1 MKKGKLKLNFK
12 EEVELD
18 ELTFKIK
25 NGVVHM
31 SRKEYINA
39 PSDSRGTDESGA
51 PTLNIFMNDDDEEAT
66 ALPVKFVESVEVDE
80 ASARADAMRAMR
92 RGKSVDPADVDTD
105 ASDDDVKSASK
116 NIMMQL
122 RKSVSLR
129 GQHPVEFMDKKKVKI
144 PQKIAQAVLNKHNS
158 FRKPMDKEK
167 FQAKV
172 SKSHKDLL
180 SALKEGLKKKEET
193 ILDRIDSKLKE
204 RKNG

>member
-1 MKKGKLKLNFK
+1 MGKKYLDTKEGSLEQSVLGVWQTAIDESDARVDGRTKQYKEHRAKLEAARQRREEKKLNK
-12 EEVELD
+12 EEVEL
-18 ELTFKIK
+18 
-25 NGVVHM
+25 
-31 SRKEYINA
+31 
-39 PSDSRGTDESGA
+39 
-51 PTLNIFMNDDDEEAT
+51 
-66 ALPVKFVESVEVDE
+66 DE

-105 ASDDDVKSASK
+105 ATDDDVKSASK

-129 GQHPVEFMDKKKVKI
+129 GNFPVEFMDKKKVKI
-144 PQKIAQAVLNKHNS
+144 PMKIAQAVLNKHNS

-167 FQAKV
+167 FQTKV

-180 SALKEGLKKKEET
+180 NALKEGLKKKEET

>member
-1 MKKGKLKLNFK
+1 
-12 EEVELD
+12 
-18 ELTFKIK
+18 
-25 NGVVHM
+25 
-31 SRKEYINA
+31 
-39 PSDSRGTDESGA
+39 
-51 PTLNIFMNDDDEEAT
+51 
-66 ALPVKFVESVEVDE
+66 
-80 ASARADAMRAMR
+80 MRAMR
-92 RGKSVDPADVDTD
+92 KGKTVDPADVDTD

-180 SALKEGLKKKEET
+180 SALKEELKKKEET
-193 ILDRIDSKLKE
+193 ILDRINSKLKE

>member
-1 MKKGKLKLNFK
+1 M
-12 EEVELD
+12 
-18 ELTFKIK
+18 
-25 NGVVHM
+25 GVVHI
-31 SRKEYINA
+31 SRKEYINS
-39 PSDSRGTDESGA
+39 PSDSRGTDKSGA

-204 RKNG
+204 KKNG